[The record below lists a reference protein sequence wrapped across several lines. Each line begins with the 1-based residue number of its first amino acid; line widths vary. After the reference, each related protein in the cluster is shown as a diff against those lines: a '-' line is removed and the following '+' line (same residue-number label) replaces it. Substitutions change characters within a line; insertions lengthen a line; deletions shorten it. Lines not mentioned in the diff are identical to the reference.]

1 MDFTLTDEQE
11 ALRDAARRLL
21 TAESPTTL
29 LRAHMADRS
38 AVADVWRHLSGWTD
52 VSRGSVVDTCL
63 FLEECGAVA
72 APGPFLADA
81 LFAPFGDAV
90 GTLAVAGSDGQWVAN
105 DSPVRTFVLDADLA
119 DRVAVV
125 RSGPEV
131 AVVDRAS
138 LTLRPVELLDSTR
151 RVFEIDVPG
160 AGVTWAPADPDALL
174 RAYVLVAAEALGTA
188 RTLLEMTLS
197 YARERVQFDRP
208 IGSFQAL
215 QHKLADMALE
225 RERAWAAV
233 FYAAMCLDA
242 GDPDR
247 VRAAHVAKAAAGSA
261 AKRAAK
267 DGIQIHGGIGFTF
280 EHDLHLFIRRAY
292 TCEHLAG
299 TSGWHHDRLGEL
311 ALA

>member
-1 MDFTLTDEQE
+1 MDFSLTEDQE
-11 ALRDAARRLL
+11 ALRDAARRVLS
-21 TAESPTTL
+21 AESPTTL
-29 LRAHMADRS
+29 LRAHMTDRA
-38 AVADVWRHLSGWTD
+38 AVDDLWRHLSEWTD
-52 VSRGSVVDTCL
+52 VSRGSVVDACL

-90 GTLAVAGSDGQWVAN
+90 GTLAVAGNDGQWVAN

-119 DRVAVV
+119 DRVAFL
-125 RSGPEV
+125 RPGPEV
-131 AVVDRAS
+131 TVVDRSS
-138 LTLRPVELLDSTR
+138 LTLRPVELVDSTR
-151 RVFEIDVPG
+151 RVFEVDVP
-160 AGVTWAPADPDALL
+160 AGDLAWEAADPDVLL

-188 RTLLEMTLS
+188 RTLLEMSLQ
-197 YARERVQFDRP
+197 YAKERVQFDRP

-215 QHKLADMALE
+215 QHKLADMALD

-247 VRAAHVAKAAAGSA
+247 VRAAHVAKAAAGAA

-311 ALA
+311 VLA